1 VTSFCHI
8 AIGHRHVYGI
18 VVDLA
23 VAVAL
28 AAIADVAAVAVAV
41 LAPFLITRRMRD
53 NSKQI
58 ASISMLLAARRV
70 RRDSCDGAQRQHA
83 TATAAI
89 AATADI

>member
-1 VTSFCHI
+1 MSMRRASCC
-8 AIGHRHVYGI
+8 
-18 VVDLA
+18 
-23 VAVAL
+23 VAVA
-28 AAIADVAAVAVAV
+28 AAAASAAAAAVAV

-83 TATAAI
+83 TA
-89 AATADI
+89 AATAADTSNGSNSLAHPTNCK

>member
-1 VTSFCHI
+1 MSMRRASCC
-8 AIGHRHVYGI
+8 
-18 VVDLA
+18 
-23 VAVAL
+23 
-28 AAIADVAAVAVAV
+28 VAVAV

-83 TATAAI
+83 TA
-89 AATADI
+89 AATATAADTSNGSNSLAHPTNCK

>member
-23 VAVAL
+23 VAVAI
-28 AAIADVAAVAVAV
+28 AVADVAAVAVAV